1 MNVIGTRTV
10 GGQILSICCKSG
22 TILES
27 YLAEWYLMQRTCDDD
42 DGSDNSRESDFDS
55 GTHIV
60 GVCGLDLKFTLVTDS
75 TVVSWYPFIPT
86 VKLLL
91 HKPQ

>member
-1 MNVIGTRTV
+1 MNVIGTSTV

-27 YLAEWYLMQRTCDDD
+27 YLAEWYLMGRTCDA
-42 DGSDNSRESDFDS
+42 DGSENSGESDFDS
-55 GTHIV
+55 GKHIV
-60 GVCGLDLKFTLVTDS
+60 GVCGLDLKFTLVTGS
-75 TVVSWYPFIPT
+75 TVVSWYPLIPT

-91 HKPQ
+91 HNPQ